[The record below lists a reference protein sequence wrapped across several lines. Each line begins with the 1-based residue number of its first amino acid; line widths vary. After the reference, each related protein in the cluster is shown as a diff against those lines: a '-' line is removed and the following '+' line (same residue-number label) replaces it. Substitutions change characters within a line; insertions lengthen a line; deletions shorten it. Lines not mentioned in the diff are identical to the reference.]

1 MIRALSIVV
10 ATLLFAYIVF
20 VSFYFREKRHNP
32 RCHDLEIVVEDSL
45 DKHFVSESDI
55 IAILR
60 QADLNPIDK
69 RARKVNTNK
78 IEAELLKNQMIA
90 RVEAYNTPSGTVK
103 LEVTQKVPILRIM
116 SVRGNYYVDN
126 EGSTMPVS
134 PRYVAHVPIAT
145 GYIEKELAITDLYK
159 FALFLQKDE
168 FWNDQIDQIFVH
180 PDG

>member
-103 LEVTQKVPILRIM
+103 LE
-116 SVRGNYYVDN
+116 
-126 EGSTMPVS
+126 
-134 PRYVAHVPIAT
+134 
-145 GYIEKELAITDLYK
+145 
-159 FALFLQKDE
+159 
-168 FWNDQIDQIFVH
+168 
-180 PDG
+180 